1 MWLVENYSIS
11 DHRSVAYCPVI
22 SCKRVEVALNNSPKM
37 VFSGIKTY
45 LEGVRWLR
53 QHPRYMFVLS
63 VPTLLGLLSLIFI
76 LGLFF
81 GNFFTIMDG
90 IMFARPDMWLLVPL
104 YWVLYALLAVV
115 LFLLSF
121 VPPLLVSSVLAAPL
135 YEIVSCAVE
144 RDRLGTVVEISWRQS
159 LLMVVEEAKKVS
171 FILLLTLLAMLIP
184 GLNVLAL
191 FIPAFLLGWDF
202 CDYPLAR
209 RGWSFKRRLRF
220 TFNNFWQ
227 VTGLG
232 LWLIIPALQF
242 ILAPLAVAGGTLLT
256 ISALNDADGSDK

>member
-1 MWLVENYSIS
+1 M
-11 DHRSVAYCPVI
+11 R
-22 SCKRVEVALNNSPKM
+22 NSPIAI
-37 VFSGIKTY
+37 FAGIKTY
-45 LEGVRWLR
+45 LAGVRWLR
-53 QHPRYMFVLS
+53 QHPRYIFVLS
-63 VPTLLGLLSLIFI
+63 IPVLLGLLSLIFI

-81 GNFFTIMDG
+81 GNFFAIMNG
-90 IMFARPDMWLLVPL
+90 IMFERPDMWLLVPL
-104 YWVLYALLAVV
+104 YWALYGLLVMV

-121 VPPLLVSSVLAAPL
+121 VPPLLVSSVLAAPF

-144 RDRLGTVVEISWRQS
+144 RDRLGKVVEISWQQS
-159 LLMVVEEAKKVS
+159 LLLIIEEAKKVA
-171 FILLLTLLAMLIP
+171 FILLLTLLALIIP

-220 TFNNFWQ
+220 TFKNFWR

-256 ISALNDADGSDK
+256 ISALDDADESDSKLNAEGNL